1 MGKATE
7 DGLLNSRHLLLATLF
22 AFASMLY
29 RFLPTVE
36 NSEFIYGENTW
47 PMRTAINETARLV
60 LFWEMHGAW
69 PDQQMQLRESP
80 TYSKVM
86 AERTNELKNVEDL
99 QDRWDKWITL
109 AQARVVHDVT
119 PEDWRVVDVPSE
131 TFSKAYTRL
140 HEIVSKTTNKTLK
153 TEQSVQSLA
162 SALHQTDL
170 SYEIL
175 HDLKLLFSEWVGMS
189 LLPTS
194 ARGFHFFPEGYV
206 EEDHVDPVESEV
218 VSGILHVDSDT
229 EEPFP
234 LQILQRDGQVV
245 SVNTKPG
252 QLIMFQG
259 SKRIHGYT
267 NSLRGRFFASISLGY
282 RPESWNVT
290 RMQVM
295 AAIPPWWDASE
306 QPSSEEAEADGNSS
320 KAEFTAPSGQGV
332 SVVLPEPEDLRSDE
346 HNHSVEQHVAMG
358 NDTDLQ
364 ESPAAVDGVESDD
377 ASLAPIMMTFVNDG
391 NVPVVLYWVV
401 PGSEATSDDGR
412 QQMQEVGTIPPGGV
426 LPQTT
431 FPGHEMV
438 AVGQGVARRWA
449 IEPRHNLQRLAV
461 FGA

>member
-1 MGKATE
+1 VLDVRLKLSRVSFCNKFEKISKFYSLREISPDILRMGKATE

-162 SALHQTDL
+162 SALHQ
-170 SYEIL
+170 
-175 HDLKLLFSEWVGMS
+175 VCM
-189 LLPTS
+189 
-194 ARGFHFFPEGYV
+194 
-206 EEDHVDPVESEV
+206 
-218 VSGILHVDSDT
+218 
-229 EEPFP
+229 
-234 LQILQRDGQVV
+234 
-245 SVNTKPG
+245 
-252 QLIMFQG
+252 
-259 SKRIHGYT
+259 
-267 NSLRGRFFASISLGY
+267 
-282 RPESWNVT
+282 
-290 RMQVM
+290 
-295 AAIPPWWDASE
+295 
-306 QPSSEEAEADGNSS
+306 
-320 KAEFTAPSGQGV
+320 
-332 SVVLPEPEDLRSDE
+332 
-346 HNHSVEQHVAMG
+346 
-358 NDTDLQ
+358 
-364 ESPAAVDGVESDD
+364 
-377 ASLAPIMMTFVNDG
+377 
-391 NVPVVLYWVV
+391 
-401 PGSEATSDDGR
+401 
-412 QQMQEVGTIPPGGV
+412 
-426 LPQTT
+426 
-431 FPGHEMV
+431 
-438 AVGQGVARRWA
+438 
-449 IEPRHNLQRLAV
+449 
-461 FGA
+461 